1 MGMVASLD
9 VVPAAAFRRHKP
21 ALAELEIPSNA
32 SSFQL
37 DKAWLE
43 LHCAL
48 RGMPKPL
55 CLAISGDCP
64 CYSRL
69 EGGLVGIPGE
79 LDVDDEEWEKLEQ
92 KWEEEGID
100 TSCYIGF
107 FSPAFVKKL
116 DRALGKLTEEALFAA
131 IKTAGRSLNKGDQKY
146 LRSAFREL
154 KKACQV
160 AAKKGDALRI
170 LIT

>member
-1 MGMVASLD
+1 MGMVASLE
-9 VVPAAAFRRHKP
+9 VVPAATFRRHKS
-21 ALAELEIPSNA
+21 ALAELDIPTGSA
-32 SSFQL
+32 SFAL
-37 DKAWLE
+37 DKAWLQ

-48 RGMPKPL
+48 RKKPKPL

-64 CYSRL
+64 AYSRL
-69 EGGLVGIPGE
+69 EGGLVGTSA
-79 LDVDDEEWEKLEQ
+79 DMDADDEEWE

-100 TSCYIGF
+100 PSCYIGY

-116 DRALGKLTEEALFAA
+116 NLALGKLSDEQLFAA
-131 IKTAGRSLNKGDQKY
+131 LTAEGFSLRKGDKKY
-146 LRSAFREL
+146 YASAFVEL
-154 KKACQV
+154 KKACRV

>member
-1 MGMVASLD
+1 MGMIASLEA
-9 VVPAAAFRRHKP
+9 VPAASFRRHKS
-21 ALAELEIPSNA
+21 ALAELELPADSA
-32 SSFQL
+32 SFQL
-37 DKAWLE
+37 DKAWLQ

-64 CYSRL
+64 TYSRL
-69 EGGLVGIPGE
+69 EGGLVGMPGE

-107 FSPAFVKKL
+107 FSPALVKKL

-131 IKTAGRSLNKGDQKY
+131 IKTAGWSLKRGDKKY
-146 LRSAFREL
+146 YGFAFGEL

-170 LIT
+170 MIT